1 MSQMKKLSTI
11 LAAGTMAL
19 ALSTPVL
26 AESAGI
32 SRNYPVA
39 QPDVQ
44 TMADLQQASEAAQRE
59 ARNGNKDNPAF
70 EQKSY
75 QIDQL
80 VEQMK
85 AGEQVSQNQVDA
97 ALQPVRV
104 W

>member
-1 MSQMKKLSTI
+1 MKKLSTI

-19 ALSTPVL
+19 TLSTPVL
-26 AESAGI
+26 AGSAGI
-32 SRNYPVA
+32 SRSYATA

-44 TMADLQQASEAAQRE
+44 TITDLQQASEAAQRE
-59 ARNGNKDNPAF
+59 AREGNKDNPAF
-70 EQKSY
+70 AQKSY

-85 AGEQVSQNQVDA
+85 AGEQVSQNQVDE